1 MDIIEIT
8 AFQVG
13 AARLVISFSRAD
25 NETKRNLLDSY
36 TAIVKEYED
45 AREEDKSDE
54 RDLSEMD
61 EDQLDEMWAKEDELE
76 HEQNQGLDEVLDD
89 PRHGQAEPLNRREEL
104 VKAMD
109 DAMDAYDAA
118 GDALAEYHK
127 ENT

>member
-1 MDIIEIT
+1 MNSIEIT

-36 TAIVKEYED
+36 TAIVREYED

-61 EDQLDEMWAKEDELE
+61 QDQLDEMWAKEDELE
-76 HEQNQGLDEVLDD
+76 QEQNQGLDEVLDD
-89 PRHGQAEPLNRREEL
+89 PRHGQAESLNR
-104 VKAMD
+104 
-109 DAMDAYDAA
+109 
-118 GDALAEYHK
+118 GDF
-127 ENT
+127 